1 MTAATT
7 TASATD
13 TEATEAPK
21 AARKKAATTHKAPSR
36 AASKTV
42 AKKAPAAAKKVVEP
56 TKVSKRREVAAE
68 KATATAAELK
78 TALKTIPTDRID
90 RDENQPR
97 AIFEEDKLRELA
109 DSMKELG
116 QQQAITVRYVP
127 STKRYTIISGERR
140 WRAAGLAGLTEMH
153 AMVVHGLEGGAETL
167 ETFSRSVAENLGRA
181 DMTPLEEAKAFQKL
195 GDFGLSPED
204 IAKRVG
210 KSWNYVDCRL
220 QLLKLTPAAQEALL
234 KGHLPVGLAWYV
246 AQIGAA
252 NQNAFIAR
260 WSRGQFNSPREAEQ
274 FCQRVRNEEAQAA
287 SQSVMFILAEE
298 AQETGKA
305 EAEGFFPELEVDV
318 ARREQIV
325 ADRQKLVGKIGK
337 LGAAGEILTEI
348 AAMDVD
354 TLAILLS
361 GAHGGIPGNR
371 MRIDHLKEVA
381 SKASLNIAKAATAAA
396 VRAGSI
402 RIAPDAL
409 PTETTKTEAA

>member
-1 MTAATT
+1 MTATT
-7 TASATD
+7 TATATD
-13 TEATEAPK
+13 QAPK
-21 AARKKAATTHKAPSR
+21 ADRKKAAPARKAATRPATTKAP
-36 AASKTV
+36 T
-42 AKKAPAAAKKVVEP
+42 AKKAATKAPARKAPARKAPAKKAAEP
-56 TKVSKRREVAAE
+56 TP
-68 KATATAAELK
+68 AELK

-97 AIFEEDKLRELA
+97 EIFDQDALQELA
-109 DSMKELG
+109 DSMKEIG
-116 QQQAITVRYVP
+116 QQQAITVRYLP
-127 STKRYTIISGERR
+127 ASKRYTIISGERR

-167 ETFSRSVAENLGRA
+167 ETFTRSVAENLGRA
-181 DMTPLEEAKAFQKL
+181 DMTPLEEARAFKKL
-195 GDFGLSPED
+195 LDFGLDANEV
-204 IAKRVG
+204 AKRVG
-210 KSWNYVDCRL
+210 RSWNYIDLRL
-220 QLLKLTPAAQEALL
+220 SLLKLTPVVQEALL

-246 AQIGAA
+246 AQISTA

-274 FCQRVRNEEAQAA
+274 FCTRVRNEETEAA
-287 SQSVMFILAEE
+287 NQSVMFILADEPKE
-298 AQETGKA
+298 PGTAG
-305 EAEGFFPELEVDV
+305 AEGFFPEMEVDV

-337 LGAAGEILTEI
+337 LSTAGEILSEI
-348 AAMDVD
+348 ATMDVD
-354 TLAILLS
+354 ELAILLS

-371 MRIDHLKEVA
+371 MRIDHLKDVA

-409 PTETTKTEAA
+409 PAETTKTTENAA

>member
-1 MTAATT
+1 MTATT
-7 TASATD
+7 TTAT
-13 TEATEAPK
+13 ATEVEKAPK
-21 AARKKAATTHKAPSR
+21 KATRKKAATRKAPSR
-36 AASKTV
+36 RAAT
-42 AKKAPAAAKKVVEP
+42 AAATKAPAKKVVVP

-68 KATATAAELK
+68 KAEATAAELK
-78 TALKTIPTDRID
+78 TALKTIPTGRID

-97 AIFEEDKLRELA
+97 EIFDEDKLQELA

-127 STKRYTIISGERR
+127 STKRYTLISGERR
-140 WRAAGLAGLTEMH
+140 WRAASLAGLTEMH

-181 DMTPLEEAKAFQKL
+181 DMTPLEEARAFQKL
-195 GDFGLSPED
+195 LDFGLDANE

-210 KSWNYVDCRL
+210 KSWNHVDNRL
-220 QLLKLTPAAQEALL
+220 QLLKLTPAVQEALL

-274 FCQRVRNEEAQAA
+274 FCQRVRNEETEAA

-298 AQETGKA
+298 PTEPGKTGP
-305 EAEGFFPELEVDV
+305 EGFFPELEVDV

-325 ADRQKLVGKIGK
+325 TDRQKLVGKIGK
-337 LGAAGEILTEI
+337 LGAAGEILAEI

-354 TLAILLS
+354 ELAILLS

-381 SKASLNIAKAATAAA
+381 GKASLNIAKAATAAA

-409 PTETTKTEAA
+409 PAQTTETEAA